1 MIQAKDVLS
10 EAYRSLRYNRQRT
23 ALTMLGMAWGIA
35 TVVLLLAYGQGLGGC
50 VLHAFLNMGN
60 NVIVMWPG
68 QTSMQAGGQRT
79 GKAVK
84 YELEDVEA
92 IRDEVPIVRAVSGE
106 IDRDFGFK
114 IGTRVVSIQV
124 RGVDMPYG
132 QMRKLDL
139 ADGRYFN
146 ESDFADHRRVVILG
160 YGAAKK
166 IFQGAPGVGQHVEIG
181 GLDFEVIGTMRNKIQ
196 DSMYNGPDNENGFIP
211 FALMRDLKNVRD
223 PDEILIQPTA
233 PELNK
238 KALMAAREVIG
249 RRHHFDPKDDKATPE
264 WDTIDDR
271 AMINAFS
278 MGLQAVLGL
287 IGVCT
292 LAVGGIGVMNI
303 MLVSVTERT
312 REIGLRKAIGARPRH
327 ILVQFL
333 LEALVLTFV
342 GGLIGMAVAE
352 FLTWAIPPMPL
363 YDEFYK
369 TADHEGAI
377 FLHASMGVMIA
388 SFVILSIVGIVSG
401 FFPALKAARLNPIE
415 ALRYE

>member
-1 MIQAKDVLS
+1 MFLKELILQGWQALMRDRT
-10 EAYRSLRYNRQRT
+10 RS
-23 ALTMLGMAWGIA
+23 ALTMLGIGWGLVSVV
-35 TVVLLLAYGQGLGGC
+35 VVLVYEQGLGGC

-60 NVIVMWPG
+60 DVIVLWPG
-68 QTSMQAGGQRT
+68 QTSMQAGGQRA

-92 IRDEVPIVRAVSGE
+92 IRDEVPLVRAVSGE

-114 IGTRVVSIQV
+114 IGTRVVSLMV
-124 RGVDMPYG
+124 RGVDLPYG

-139 ADGRYFN
+139 EDGRYF
-146 ESDFADHRRVVILG
+146 EEADFTDHRRVVILG
-160 YGAAKK
+160 YNAAKK
-166 IFQGAPGVGQHVEIG
+166 VFQGAPGVGQHVSLG

-196 DSMYNGPDNENGFIP
+196 DSMYQGPDNENGFIP
-211 FALMRDLKNVRD
+211 FALMRDLKNIRD
-223 PDEILIQPTA
+223 PDEIIIQPTA

-238 KALMAAREVIG
+238 KALLAVREVIA

-264 WDTIDDR
+264 WDTIEDR

-278 MGLQAVLGL
+278 LGLQAVLGL

-333 LEALVLTFV
+333 LEALVLTFS
-342 GGLIGMAVAE
+342 GGLIGMGLAIL
-352 FLTWAIPPMPL
+352 LTWVIPPMPL
-363 YDEFYK
+363 YSELYK
-369 TADHEGAI
+369 TANNEGDI
-377 FLHASMGVMIA
+377 FLHASAAVMLI
-388 SFVILSIVGIVSG
+388 SFIILSMVGVISG
-401 FFPALKAARLNPIE
+401 FFPALKAARMDP
-415 ALRYE
+415 